1 MAKMIKK
8 CVAIIGGIAVV
19 TSVITGIFVVDSRYF
34 YAAEGKAIK
43 QQIYMMSISQ
53 ERRDV
58 QNRIWSLEDRYE
70 KREMPQSVKEEYRK
84 LIDRKQLLERKMEAG
99 K

>member
-1 MAKMIKK
+1 MIKK
-8 CVAIIGGIAVV
+8 CIAIIGGIAVV

-43 QQIYMMSISQ
+43 QQIYMMSIGQ

-70 KREMPQSVKEEYRK
+70 KKEMPQPVKEEHRK
-84 LIDRKQLLERKMEAG
+84 LIDRKEILEKQMEQV